1 MTDETARAVATAAKA
16 LSDAGLICEERRPP
30 HVERGNEMWLKLFSR
45 ASVVQLRKVYTGR
58 EREGGSFVS
67 WRLATADDN
76 PPPALDVY
84 IADWMERD
92 RLREEL
98 VEWMQTTPIIV
109 APVGATPAYA
119 HDTLKVNVNGV
130 TMGTFQSVQLRAN
143 IQRFRPACRHGA
155 GGTNEMTG
163 CRSEFRLWDGLLRR
177 RWYWRLRKSWRG
189 HFSAILICAICII
202 CVICGWESIMEPVLQ
217 FWLFSSSD
225 FIAIVLLVIAAK
237 TIRIVPQATV
247 MLVERLGKFDK
258 VASSGL
264 NILVPFL
271 DKPRAVYWTNT
282 RPGVTSID
290 LREQYIDLPPQPVI
304 TRDNVTIHVDSVV
317 YWQITDPVK
326 AVYEMNDLV
335 GGIVQLTITGMRAV
349 MGDMDLD
356 HTLSQRDQIN
366 SKLRLILDEATDKWG
381 VKVTR
386 VDVKNI
392 NPPEDVRITMEK
404 QMTAERNRRALVLQ
418 AEGDRQAAIT
428 RAEGEKQAAVTRA
441 EGEKQSAILAAEG
454 AAQARLR
461 NAEAESEAINRIAQA
476 IPGGDPGQYL
486 ITTRYIDSLR
496 DMTRTSNSKVIFMPV
511 ETSAMLSSVG
521 AIKEVLSQTGER
533 DDKEQ
538 LPPPRPRELPR

>member
-1 MTDETARAVATAAKA
+1 MESLTTLVAF
-16 LSDAGLICEERRPP
+16 
-30 HVERGNEMWLKLFSR
+30 LFF
-45 ASVVQLRKVYTGR
+45 GI
-58 EREGGSFVS
+58 
-67 WRLATADDN
+67 LA
-76 PPPALDVY
+76 
-84 IADWMERD
+84 IAM
-92 RLREEL
+92 L
-98 VEWMQTTPIIV
+98 
-109 APVGATPAYA
+109 A
-119 HDTLKVNVNGV
+119 
-130 TMGTFQSVQLRAN
+130 
-143 IQRFRPACRHGA
+143 
-155 GGTNEMTG
+155 
-163 CRSEFRLWDGLLRR
+163 
-177 RWYWRLRKSWRG
+177 
-189 HFSAILICAICII
+189 
-202 CVICGWESIMEPVLQ
+202 
-217 FWLFSSSD
+217 
-225 FIAIVLLVIAAK
+225 IAAY

-247 MLVERLGKFDK
+247 MLVERLGRFDK

-264 NILVPFL
+264 NLLIPFM
-271 DKPRAVYWTNT
+271 DRPRAVYWTNT
-282 RPGVTSID
+282 RPGITSID

-366 SKLRLILDEATDKWG
+366 AKLRLILDEATDKWG

-454 AAQARLR
+454 AAQARQR
-461 NAEAESEAINRIAQA
+461 NAEAEAEAIGVIAKA
-476 IPGGDPGQYL
+476 IPNGDPGQYL

-496 DMTRTSNSKVIFMPV
+496 DMTRTNNSKVIFMPV
-511 ETSAMLSSVG
+511 ETSSMLSSLG
-521 AIKEVLSQTGER
+521 AIKEVLSATGEKSGE
-533 DDKEQ
+533 KE
-538 LPPPRPRELPR
+538 PPPRQIPNR

>member
-1 MTDETARAVATAAKA
+1 MDPVATLLAF
-16 LSDAGLICEERRPP
+16 
-30 HVERGNEMWLKLFSR
+30 LFF
-45 ASVVQLRKVYTGR
+45 G
-58 EREGGSFVS
+58 F
-67 WRLATADDN
+67 
-76 PPPALDVY
+76 
-84 IADWMERD
+84 
-92 RLREEL
+92 
-98 VEWMQTTPIIV
+98 
-109 APVGATPAYA
+109 
-119 HDTLKVNVNGV
+119 
-130 TMGTFQSVQLRAN
+130 F
-143 IQRFRPACRHGA
+143 
-155 GGTNEMTG
+155 
-163 CRSEFRLWDGLLRR
+163 
-177 RWYWRLRKSWRG
+177 
-189 HFSAILICAICII
+189 
-202 CVICGWESIMEPVLQ
+202 
-217 FWLFSSSD
+217 
-225 FIAIVLLVIAAK
+225 AIVLLVIAVK

-247 MLVERLGKFDK
+247 MLIERLGSFHHL
-258 VASSGL
+258 AQNGL
-264 NILVPFL
+264 NILWPFI

-317 YWQITDPVK
+317 YWQITDATK
-326 AVYEMNDLV
+326 AVYEINDLV

-349 MGDMDLD
+349 MGEMDLD

-366 SKLRLILDEATDKWG
+366 TKLRVILDEATDKWG

-461 NAEAESEAINRIAQA
+461 NAEAESEAITRIAQS

-486 ITTRYIDSLR
+486 ITVRYIDSLR
-496 DMTRTSNSKVIFMPV
+496 DMTRSNNSKVIFMPV
-511 ETSAMLSSVG
+511 ETSSMLSSVG
-521 AIKEVLSQTGER
+521 AIKEMLSQTGEK
-533 DDKEQ
+533 DDQ
-538 LPPPRPRELPR
+538 APPPPP

>member
-1 MTDETARAVATAAKA
+1 MDPISTLVAFF
-16 LSDAGLICEERRPP
+16 
-30 HVERGNEMWLKLFSR
+30 LFGF
-45 ASVVQLRKVYTGR
+45 L
-58 EREGGSFVS
+58 
-67 WRLATADDN
+67 
-76 PPPALDVY
+76 
-84 IADWMERD
+84 
-92 RLREEL
+92 
-98 VEWMQTTPIIV
+98 
-109 APVGATPAYA
+109 
-119 HDTLKVNVNGV
+119 
-130 TMGTFQSVQLRAN
+130 
-143 IQRFRPACRHGA
+143 
-155 GGTNEMTG
+155 
-163 CRSEFRLWDGLLRR
+163 
-177 RWYWRLRKSWRG
+177 
-189 HFSAILICAICII
+189 
-202 CVICGWESIMEPVLQ
+202 
-217 FWLFSSSD
+217 
-225 FIAIVLLVIAAK
+225 AIVLLVIAIK

-258 VASSGL
+258 VANSGL
-264 NILVPFL
+264 NILIPFL
-271 DKPRAVYWTNT
+271 DRPRAVYWTNA

-404 QMTAERNRRALVLQ
+404 QMTSERNRRALVIQ

-441 EGEKQSAILAAEG
+441 EGEKQSAILQAEG

-496 DMTRTSNSKVIFMPV
+496 DMTRTNNSKVIFMPV
-511 ETSAMLSSVG
+511 ETSAMLASVG
-521 AIKEVLSQTGER
+521 AIKEVLSETGEKSGEK
-533 DDKEQ
+533 D
-538 LPPPRPRELPR
+538 PPAYPRPRELPR

>member
-1 MTDETARAVATAAKA
+1 MDPVFSVLTFLFVA
-16 LSDAGLICEERRPP
+16 
-30 HVERGNEMWLKLFSR
+30 
-45 ASVVQLRKVYTGR
+45 
-58 EREGGSFVS
+58 
-67 WRLATADDN
+67 
-76 PPPALDVY
+76 
-84 IADWMERD
+84 
-92 RLREEL
+92 
-98 VEWMQTTPIIV
+98 
-109 APVGATPAYA
+109 
-119 HDTLKVNVNGV
+119 
-130 TMGTFQSVQLRAN
+130 
-143 IQRFRPACRHGA
+143 
-155 GGTNEMTG
+155 
-163 CRSEFRLWDGLLRR
+163 
-177 RWYWRLRKSWRG
+177 
-189 HFSAILICAICII
+189 
-202 CVICGWESIMEPVLQ
+202 
-217 FWLFSSSD
+217 
-225 FIAIVLLVIAAK
+225 FIGIVLIVIAAK

-247 MLVERLGKFDK
+247 MLVERLGKFHE

-264 NILVPFL
+264 NVLWPFI
-271 DKPRAVYWTNT
+271 DRPRAVYWTNA
-282 RPGVTSID
+282 RPGLTSID

-317 YWQITDPVK
+317 YWQITDPIK
-326 AVYEMNDLV
+326 AVYEINDLV

-349 MGDMDLD
+349 MGEMDLD

-366 SKLRLILDEATDKWG
+366 AKLRVILDEATDKWG

-461 NAEAESEAINRIAQA
+461 NAEAESEALTRIAQS

-486 ITTRYIDSLR
+486 ITVRYIESLR
-496 DMTRTSNSKVIFMPV
+496 DMTRTNNSKVIFMPV

-533 DDKEQ
+533 DDKDQ
-538 LPPPRPRELPR
+538 IPPPPRPRELPK

>member
-1 MTDETARAVATAAKA
+1 MEVLTTMAA
-16 LSDAGLICEERRPP
+16 
-30 HVERGNEMWLKLFSR
+30 LFFFGF
-45 ASVVQLRKVYTGR
+45 L
-58 EREGGSFVS
+58 
-67 WRLATADDN
+67 
-76 PPPALDVY
+76 
-84 IADWMERD
+84 
-92 RLREEL
+92 
-98 VEWMQTTPIIV
+98 
-109 APVGATPAYA
+109 
-119 HDTLKVNVNGV
+119 
-130 TMGTFQSVQLRAN
+130 
-143 IQRFRPACRHGA
+143 
-155 GGTNEMTG
+155 
-163 CRSEFRLWDGLLRR
+163 
-177 RWYWRLRKSWRG
+177 
-189 HFSAILICAICII
+189 
-202 CVICGWESIMEPVLQ
+202 
-217 FWLFSSSD
+217 
-225 FIAIVLLVIAAK
+225 AIVLLVIAAK
-237 TIRIVPQATV
+237 TIRIVPQASV
-247 MLVERLGKFDK
+247 MLIERLGKFDK

-264 NILVPFL
+264 NLLVPFL
-271 DKPRAVYWTNT
+271 DRPRAVFWTNT
-282 RPGVTSID
+282 RPGLTSID

-454 AAQARLR
+454 AAMARLR
-461 NAEAESEAINRIAQA
+461 NAEAEAEAIARVANAMQDHGNPA
-476 IPGGDPGQYL
+476 QYL
-486 ITTRYIDSLR
+486 ITTRYIESLR
-496 DMTRTSNSKVIFMPV
+496 DMTRTNNSKVIFMPV
-511 ETSAMLSSVG
+511 ETSSMLSSVG
-521 AIKEVLSQTGER
+521 AIKEVFSQTGE
-533 DDKEQ
+533 KSGGQEN
-538 LPPPRPRELPR
+538 PPPPKPRELPR

>member
-1 MTDETARAVATAAKA
+1 
-16 LSDAGLICEERRPP
+16 
-30 HVERGNEMWLKLFSR
+30 
-45 ASVVQLRKVYTGR
+45 
-58 EREGGSFVS
+58 
-67 WRLATADDN
+67 
-76 PPPALDVY
+76 
-84 IADWMERD
+84 
-92 RLREEL
+92 
-98 VEWMQTTPIIV
+98 
-109 APVGATPAYA
+109 
-119 HDTLKVNVNGV
+119 
-130 TMGTFQSVQLRAN
+130 
-143 IQRFRPACRHGA
+143 
-155 GGTNEMTG
+155 
-163 CRSEFRLWDGLLRR
+163 
-177 RWYWRLRKSWRG
+177 
-189 HFSAILICAICII
+189 
-202 CVICGWESIMEPVLQ
+202 
-217 FWLFSSSD
+217 
-225 FIAIVLLVIAAK
+225 
-237 TIRIVPQATV
+237 
-247 MLVERLGKFDK
+247 MLVERLGRFDK

-282 RPGVTSID
+282 RPGLTSID

-349 MGDMDLD
+349 MGEMDLD

-366 SKLRLILDEATDKWG
+366 AKLRIILDEATDKWG

-461 NAEAESEAINRIAQA
+461 NAEAESEAIARIAA
-476 IPGGDPGQYL
+476 GDSGARRPGAVSDHHALHRQPSRHDADQQLESDLHAGRNFGDVVECRSDQGSL
-486 ITTRYIDSLR
+486 FADGRKKRRTGDSATAEAER
-496 DMTRTSNSKVIFMPV
+496 AAAV
-511 ETSAMLSSVG
+511 ETQSLVSSHLTFL
-521 AIKEVLSQTGER
+521 I
-533 DDKEQ
+533 
-538 LPPPRPRELPR
+538 

>member
-1 MTDETARAVATAAKA
+1 MEAA
-16 LSDAGLICEERRPP
+16 LSL
-30 HVERGNEMWLKLFSR
+30 
-45 ASVVQLRKVYTGR
+45 
-58 EREGGSFVS
+58 
-67 WRLATADDN
+67 
-76 PPPALDVY
+76 
-84 IADWMERD
+84 
-92 RLREEL
+92 
-98 VEWMQTTPIIV
+98 
-109 APVGATPAYA
+109 
-119 HDTLKVNVNGV
+119 
-130 TMGTFQSVQLRAN
+130 
-143 IQRFRPACRHGA
+143 
-155 GGTNEMTG
+155 
-163 CRSEFRLWDGLLRR
+163 
-177 RWYWRLRKSWRG
+177 
-189 HFSAILICAICII
+189 
-202 CVICGWESIMEPVLQ
+202 
-217 FWLFSSSD
+217 
-225 FIAIVLLVIAAK
+225 LLVMLVGFVILVMIVIGVK
-237 TIRIVPQATV
+237 TIRIVPQASV
-247 MLVERLGKFDK
+247 MLVERLGKFSK
-258 VASSGL
+258 VADSGL
-264 NILVPFL
+264 HVFMPFL

-282 RPGVTSID
+282 RPGLTSID

-366 SKLRLILDEATDKWG
+366 SKLRIILDEATDKWG

-461 NAEAESEAINRIAQA
+461 AAEAESEAIARVATA
-476 IPGGDPGQYL
+476 IPGGDPAHYM
-486 ITTRYIDSLR
+486 IATRYIDSMR
-496 DMTRTSNSKVIFMPV
+496 DMTRTNNSKVIFMPM
-511 ETSAMLSSVG
+511 ETSAVLASVG
-521 AIKEVLSQTGER
+521 AIKEILSQTGVDSGER
-533 DDKEQ
+533 DN
-538 LPPPRPRELPR
+538 PPPAPPRPRELPR

>member
-1 MTDETARAVATAAKA
+1 
-16 LSDAGLICEERRPP
+16 
-30 HVERGNEMWLKLFSR
+30 
-45 ASVVQLRKVYTGR
+45 
-58 EREGGSFVS
+58 
-67 WRLATADDN
+67 
-76 PPPALDVY
+76 
-84 IADWMERD
+84 
-92 RLREEL
+92 
-98 VEWMQTTPIIV
+98 
-109 APVGATPAYA
+109 
-119 HDTLKVNVNGV
+119 
-130 TMGTFQSVQLRAN
+130 
-143 IQRFRPACRHGA
+143 
-155 GGTNEMTG
+155 
-163 CRSEFRLWDGLLRR
+163 
-177 RWYWRLRKSWRG
+177 
-189 HFSAILICAICII
+189 
-202 CVICGWESIMEPVLQ
+202 MEPVASILGLM
-217 FWLFSSSD
+217 FFG

-237 TIRIVPQATV
+237 TIRIVPQASV

-271 DKPRAVYWTNT
+271 DKPRAVYWTNS
-282 RPGVTSID
+282 RPALTAID

-349 MGDMDLD
+349 MGEMDLD

-366 SKLRLILDEATDKWG
+366 AKLRIILDEATDKWG

-454 AAQARLR
+454 AAQSRLR
-461 NAEAESEAINRIAQA
+461 NAEAESEAIARIAEAMQA
-476 IPGGDPGQYL
+476 HGNPAQYL
-486 ITTRYIDSLR
+486 ITTRYIESLR
-496 DMTRTSNSKVIFMPV
+496 DMTKTNNSKVIFMPV

-521 AIKEVLSQTGER
+521 AIKEVLSQTGE
-533 DDKEQ
+533 KSGEQ
-538 LPPPRPRELPR
+538 DNPPSPRPRELPR